1 MNGLGVL
8 FVIRLK
14 IRVKGRSIMFM
25 VLCYVLLM
33 YVLMIIR
40 CLIYVV
46 RNKLSNGGNRW
57 SMLRLCV
64 LIRWMWNGLN
74 MRLVRRNVHSLFY
87 RRLSRLRCCREFC
100 GLLLGMLMILRRRCL
115 MRVVMGLCLVS
126 LFNIW
131 LIGPFSLDNGV
142 LVIWV
147 VVILIIRL

>member
-8 FVIRLK
+8 FVIRL
-14 IRVKGRSIMFM
+14 IRVREWYMMFM
-25 VLCYVLLM
+25 VCCYALLM
-33 YVLMIIR
+33 CVLMIIR
-40 CLIYVV
+40 CLVYVV
-46 RNKLSNGGNRW
+46 RNSLDNGGSSW

-74 MRLVRRNVHSLFY
+74 MRLTRRNVHSLFC
-87 RRLSRLRCCREFC
+87 RRLSRLRCCRGFC

-126 LFNIW
+126 LFSIW
-131 LIGPFSLDNGV
+131 LIGLFSLDNGV

-147 VVILIIRL
+147 VVILIIR